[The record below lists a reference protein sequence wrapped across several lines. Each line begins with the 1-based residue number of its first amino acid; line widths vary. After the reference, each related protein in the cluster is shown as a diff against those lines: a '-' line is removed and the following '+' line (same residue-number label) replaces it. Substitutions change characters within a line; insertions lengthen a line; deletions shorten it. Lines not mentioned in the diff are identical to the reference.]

1 MFGFVGRQLLNVEN
15 HCFFLMADEID
26 LAYPRRRQSRRLR
39 LVDVSSF
46 RNHRRRLRQSP
57 TDNAE
62 MERNEKVRSF

>member
-1 MFGFVGRQLLNVEN
+1 
-15 HCFFLMADEID
+15 MADEND
-26 LAYPRRRQSRRLR
+26 LAYRHRRQSRRLR

-62 MERNEKVRSF
+62 IKRTEKVRLN